1 MGETEFLYHY
11 TSLESLAL
19 ILKNRTIRLN
29 PLDKMDD
36 LQERKAADIKD
47 IGKYVFV
54 SSWTDDPTESIPM
67 WKMYTDS
74 TSGVRIKLRKN
85 PFIWR
90 DIYVGDLARETGM
103 PFRPFPNSDGRIHT
117 FIDLV
122 RMVKN
127 GFCAVE
133 GLSGEVLQKVT
144 YTDDISL
151 LEPRV
156 FRQDSKGKTLSL
168 GLLGLHKS
176 TYWSFQ
182 REWRYRMLIVPM
194 KYLVDSGEMGK
205 EAAYIMQ
212 QIVQGVGR
220 VPFRH
225 YDINI
230 SPEAFAEMEITCS
243 PQMTSGNR
251 LILEALAEKYN
262 SEAAIR
268 ESKLWGKI

>member
-1 MGETEFLYHY
+1 MEETEYLYHY

-36 LQERKAADIKD
+36 LQEQKAADVKD
-47 IGKYVFV
+47 LGKYVFV

-90 DIYVGDLARETGM
+90 DTYVRDLARETGI
-103 PFRPFPNSDGRIHT
+103 PFRPSSNSDDRIHT
-117 FIDLV
+117 FIDLA
-122 RMVKN
+122 RMVEN
-127 GFCAVE
+127 GFYAVE
-133 GLSGEVLQKVT
+133 GLSGKVLQKVT

-156 FRQDSKGKTLSL
+156 FQQDSKGATLAL

-194 KYLVDSGEMGK
+194 NYRVDSDEMGK
-205 EAAYIMQ
+205 EAAYMMQ
-212 QIVQGVGR
+212 QMVQGVGR
-220 VPFRH
+220 IPFRH

-230 SPEAFAEMEITCS
+230 SPEAFAEMEITRS
-243 PQMTSGNR
+243 PQMTNGNR

-262 SEAAIR
+262 SEAAIH
-268 ESKLWGKI
+268 ESELWGKI